1 MDKNLKIAIQA
12 KFIIKLITILM
23 ITFSGNVFAKES
35 HQESLP
41 STKKVNNLTILS
53 EDNMAYPL
61 VKIARL
67 YSESNNSIV
76 SINFNNSHQLITDI
90 EAGEPA
96 DVFISSHPNWIDD
109 LKQKGLVDVY
119 NLANLATDSLVLVTS
134 KNNNKIDTTK
144 INQLQDSKTIFRE
157 MRSQHNKLI
166 IDSSHSSLGKYTNT
180 ILKQDNL
187 ANQTVYRK
195 NIDDKKP
202 IADFINENNE
212 YYGIILTSSVLGYD
226 NILILKTI
234 EDIEIHYQ
242 AIVIAGNNMDK
253 ARDFLEFIKSRQV
266 KDIFAESGF
275 IVE

>member
-12 KFIIKLITILM
+12 KFIIKIITILM

-35 HQESLP
+35 YQESLP

-53 EDNMAYPL
+53 EDNMTYPL

-76 SINFNNSHQLITDI
+76 SINFNNSHQLIADI

-96 DVFISSHPNWIDD
+96 DVFISSHPDWIDD

-119 NLANLATDSLVLVTS
+119 NLVNLATDSLVLVTS
-134 KNNNKIDTTK
+134 RNNNKIDTTK

-157 MRSQHNKLI
+157 MRSRRNKLI
-166 IDSSHSSLGKYTNT
+166 IDSNHSSLGKYTDT

-187 ANQTVYRK
+187 VNQKVYRK

-212 YYGIILTSSVLGYD
+212 YYGIMTSSVRSYD

-242 AIVIAGNNMDK
+242 ALVIAGNNMDK
-253 ARDFLEFIKSRQV
+253 ARDFLEFIKSKQV

-275 IVE
+275 VVE